1 MASPPASLAGSFPPD
16 SRSQRTQEI
25 CDQTLA
31 EAPLGVAAGLAD
43 DAGPVVVLAFVHESE
58 AEAQANAEAVD
69 DIVEQGRSA
78 LTDEPWSEDLT
89 VDRVAVDDEVM
100 VARLRPTVDGRGVR
114 IWQEIVQ
121 ANDSLVTTC

>member
-1 MASPPASLAGSFPPD
+1 MASRLW
-16 SRSQRTQEI
+16 
-25 CDQTLA
+25 C
-31 EAPLGVAAGLAD
+31 
-43 DAGPVVVLAFVHESE
+43 
-58 AEAQANAEAVD
+58 
-69 DIVEQGRSA
+69 EQGRSA

-100 VARLRPTVDGRGVR
+100 VARLRPTDDGRGVR